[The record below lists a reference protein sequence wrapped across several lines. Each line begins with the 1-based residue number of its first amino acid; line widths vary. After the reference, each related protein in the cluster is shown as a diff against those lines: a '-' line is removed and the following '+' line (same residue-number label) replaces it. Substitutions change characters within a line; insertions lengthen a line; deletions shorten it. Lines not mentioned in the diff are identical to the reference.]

1 MNLMNTK
8 DLVQASLL
16 VAIGFILHAVFP
28 PLVMG
33 MKPDFSLAMMFIVII
48 IKRDFKLGFLVAIA
62 TGIFTALTTGFP
74 GGQVANMVDK
84 LLTFM
89 IVYPLIPIIVKLPSR
104 KLSTGIITAF
114 GTLLSGVIF
123 LGTAALLVGLPGPF
137 TVLFS
142 TVVIPAAVVNTVT
155 AVIVFSVVDFAMDVE
170 VKSAENE
177 AV

>member
-28 PLVMG
+28 PLLLG

-84 LLTFM
+84 MATFL
-89 IVYPLIPIIVKLPSR
+89 IVFAMLGPIMNRFNNKIGVS
-104 KLSTGIITAF
+104 IITLI
-114 GTLLSGVIF
+114 GTLISGGVF
-123 LGTAALLVGLPGPF
+123 LGTAALLFGLPGPF
-137 TVLFS
+137 TVLFY
-142 TVVIPAAVVNTVT
+142 TIVIPASLINAFT
-155 AVIVFSVVDFAMDVE
+155 AVIIFSSIKVGAKVTSNYITD
-170 VKSAENE
+170 
-177 AV
+177 